1 MICKKAHLLLALG
14 LGVHLAAIAQ
24 DVSHSGVCTKG
35 GEALVAV
42 TKKLASNGDRRAGR
56 EGYKQVTTLDP
67 SCPAAWFNLGILA
80 ESDHDWMVAVEAL
93 DKYLELVPNG
103 VHAPRAHSE
112 LKSINTYLAL
122 PPIQREAAVKRD
134 DYTAD
139 IERSRMFLADK
150 LYKEAISEAAR
161 AQALDP
167 GQWESYAIVSL
178 VMARQN
184 KSNEA
189 RSFGQMAIDRVPE
202 AQKEKLRQI
211 LNQEDGH

>member
-1 MICKKAHLLLALG
+1 
-14 LGVHLAAIAQ
+14 
-24 DVSHSGVCTKG
+24 
-35 GEALVAV
+35 
-42 TKKLASNGDRRAGR
+42 
-56 EGYKQVTTLDP
+56 
-67 SCPAAWFNLGILA
+67 
-80 ESDHDWMVAVEAL
+80 
-93 DKYLELVPNG
+93 
-103 VHAPRAHSE
+103 
-112 LKSINTYLAL
+112 
-122 PPIQREAAVKRD
+122 
-134 DYTAD
+134 
-139 IERSRMFLADK
+139 MFLADK